1 MAETGIVSGQGH
13 GRNPNVLGQHR
24 GKTTEWNSQLSLY
37 LKKKKNHDRVV
48 GLGHSAVGNGS
59 CDWAEALWGDQ
70 GSALVS

>member
-1 MAETGIVSGQGH
+1 MEF
-13 GRNPNVLGQHR
+13 
-24 GKTTEWNSQLSLY
+24 TTLSIFK
-37 LKKKKNHDRVV
+37 KKKKNHDRVV